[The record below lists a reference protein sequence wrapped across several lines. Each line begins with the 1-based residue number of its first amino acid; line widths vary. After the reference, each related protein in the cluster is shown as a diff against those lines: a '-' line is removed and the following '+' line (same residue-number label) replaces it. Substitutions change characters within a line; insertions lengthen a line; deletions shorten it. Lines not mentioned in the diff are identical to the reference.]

1 MLMAY
6 SNGRCNELQDKCQQA
21 KVSVAG
27 LDLWVCTGIDS
38 WQIKG
43 LRDIL
48 SGSNLARSFSFKAQ
62 PVSCIRPSES
72 NVSPKYK
79 GWWSSNNDTRSHKQT
94 TWFYEKASC
103 VVKHLGDCKITYS
116 SEASI

>member
-6 SNGRCNELQDKCQQA
+6 SNGRCNESQDKCQQA
-21 KVSVAG
+21 KVSIAG

-43 LRDIL
+43 LRDML
-48 SGSNLARSFSFKAQ
+48 AGSNSARSLSFKAQ

-72 NVSPKYK
+72 NVSPISTKDGGALIMTLDHISK
-79 GWWSSNNDTRSHKQT
+79 LHGFVRRQ
-94 TWFYEKASC
+94 
-103 VVKHLGDCKITYS
+103 VVW
-116 SEASI
+116 